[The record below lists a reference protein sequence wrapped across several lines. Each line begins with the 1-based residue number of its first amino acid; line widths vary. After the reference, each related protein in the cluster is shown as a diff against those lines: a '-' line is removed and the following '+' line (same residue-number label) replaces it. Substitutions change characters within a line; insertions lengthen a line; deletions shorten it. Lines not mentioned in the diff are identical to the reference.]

1 MGLEYVDIFYSH
13 RFDPDTPLEE
23 TMGALDTAVR
33 QGKALYAG
41 ISSYSAQKTREAA
54 GIMRELGTPLVIHQP
69 SYSML
74 NRWIEPE
81 LLDALEDE
89 GIGCIAFSPLAQG
102 MLTDRYLDGIPEGSR
117 ASRPSSLSPDL
128 LTDEALARIRAL
140 NEIAQRRGQTLAQM
154 ALAWILRDQRMTSA
168 LIGASSVEQLETNV
182 GALDRLDFASEELEE
197 IDRYA
202 IEAGINLWAAS
213 SRE

>member
-1 MGLEYVDIFYSH
+1 
-13 RFDPDTPLEE
+13 
-23 TMGALDTAVR
+23 
-33 QGKALYAG
+33 
-41 ISSYSAQKTREAA
+41 
-54 GIMRELGTPLVIHQP
+54 
-69 SYSML
+69 
-74 NRWIEPE
+74 
-81 LLDALEDE
+81 
-89 GIGCIAFSPLAQG
+89 
-102 MLTDRYLDGIPEGSR
+102 
-117 ASRPSSLSPDL
+117 
-128 LTDEALARIRAL
+128 
-140 NEIAQRRGQTLAQM
+140 M